1 VPISLQKGVLRTNCL
16 DCLDRT
22 NIAQF
27 AYGLASLS
35 HQLYELDLI
44 DTHEVA
50 INDNLSHI
58 LMNLY
63 EQMGDALS
71 MQYTGSAALNKVC
84 IIWEFFL
91 CVCVWLFS
99 HPRQNILPIL
109 NYVID
114 TLQELTIFF
123 FQTDII
129 TKLFF
134 NAP

>member
-1 VPISLQKGVLRTNCL
+1 
-16 DCLDRT
+16 
-22 NIAQF
+22 
-27 AYGLASLS
+27 
-35 HQLYELDLI
+35 
-44 DTHEVA
+44 
-50 INDNLSHI
+50 
-58 LMNLY
+58 MNLY